1 MYTNALMAYS
11 TVLAHLTTPRDE
23 KGQGTLEY
31 LGIAIVALILVTAVV
46 GALGNGDTIKSAI
59 ETQIQNIIDLAP

>member
-11 TVLAHLTTPRDE
+11 TVLAHVTTPRNE

-31 LGIAIVALILVTAVV
+31 LGIAIVAFILV
-46 GALGNGDTIKSAI
+46 GADVSL
-59 ETQIQNIIDLAP
+59 LARGAEALAGRFSGVTTVRASY